1 MTAPEGRQAG
11 HGDHRPED
19 GAGHSGGHTGHR
31 GWLMLICCIPM
42 IIAIVAIVLGSR

>member
-1 MTAPEGRQAG
+1 MTGPEGTQAR

-19 GAGHSGGHTGHR
+19 GGGHTGHS

-42 IIAIVAIVLGSR
+42 IIAIVVIVLGSR